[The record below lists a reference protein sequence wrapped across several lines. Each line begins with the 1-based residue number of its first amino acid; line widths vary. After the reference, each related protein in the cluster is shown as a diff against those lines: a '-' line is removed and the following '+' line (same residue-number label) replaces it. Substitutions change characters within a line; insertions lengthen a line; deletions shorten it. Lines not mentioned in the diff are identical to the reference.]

1 MSDHDRESGH
11 RCSRCGSA
19 VSHSFVRVFGLEG
32 EVHGCLDCRPRRELS
47 QGDAA
52 KRRSD
57 RPRATMNRD
66 WRSTTDSPADADETA
81 HR

>member
-52 KRRSD
+52 KRGNEF
-57 RPRATMNRD
+57 PRTTVNRD
-66 WRSTTDSPADADETA
+66 WRSRTDTRPGADGTAD
-81 HR
+81 R